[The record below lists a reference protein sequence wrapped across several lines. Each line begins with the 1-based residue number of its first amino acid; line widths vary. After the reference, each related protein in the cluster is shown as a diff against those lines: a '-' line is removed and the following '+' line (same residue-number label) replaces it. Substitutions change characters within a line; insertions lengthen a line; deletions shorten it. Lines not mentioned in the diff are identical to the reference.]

1 MKNSINKYHELGII
15 VDKLIK
21 AKNDDKKCVKRT
33 VLKKLILKEGD
44 SDSALEKRLSRRLN
58 EIKETYGNLYLLW
71 YKDDGYRIIEKN
83 TKVNYT
89 KSDNSI
95 LIDTTDVHD
104 EKLQK
109 KIREIKDAIKNRS
122 ILQVTKYKEV
132 SGEDESTFDFLP
144 IDLKVEDYDPYVVA
158 INDNGELKR
167 IKLARALGDFIPRPL
182 TYTNYFIN
190 NIKTNQS
197 NVINLQAA
205 GLSGYEYLC
214 FIYSNQSRLQF
225 DQDRKDKKELVF
237 EYQQDI
243 FGWVKSTN
251 EPAYNVSLHLTNY
264 SMNMMVRDFP
274 QLLKLISTLN
284 KSQQIKVGVY
294 LFKYKI
300 NIEFFSIKPIGRL
313 VTGLLN
319 HVKLAN
325 GNTQQVKDLFCDFVD
340 DTVIKVWKKNL
351 N

>member
-1 MKNSINKYHELGII
+1 MINKII
-15 VDKLIK
+15 SYTQDIKTLIF
-21 AKNDDKKCVKRT
+21 CV
-33 VLKKLILKEGD
+33 I
-44 SDSALEKRLSRRLN
+44 
-58 EIKETYGNLYLLW
+58 
-71 YKDDGYRIIEKN
+71 
-83 TKVNYT
+83 
-89 KSDNSI
+89 
-95 LIDTTDVHD
+95 
-104 EKLQK
+104 
-109 KIREIKDAIKNRS
+109 
-122 ILQVTKYKEV
+122 
-132 SGEDESTFDFLP
+132 F
-144 IDLKVEDYDPYVVA
+144 
-158 INDNGELKR
+158 
-167 IKLARALGDFIPRPL
+167 
-182 TYTNYFIN
+182 FIN

>member
-1 MKNSINKYHELGII
+1 MKKSINKYFEMGRI
-15 VDKLIK
+15 VDKLINSK
-21 AKNDDKKCVKRT
+21 TCVSRTELIEIISKN
-33 VLKKLILKEGD
+33 KE
-44 SDSALEKRLSRRLN
+44 SDSALDKRLTRRIR
-58 EIKETYGNLYLLW
+58 EIRETYSNLYLLW
-71 YKDDGYRIIEKN
+71 YKNEGYRIIEKN
-83 TKVNYT
+83 ITTNYT
-89 KSDNSI
+89 KCDNSI
-95 LIDTTDVHD
+95 LIDTTDVHND
-104 EKLQK
+104 QIQSMIC
-109 KIREIKDAIKNRS
+109 KISKAIVDRK
-122 ILQVTKYKEV
+122 ILKVERYQEV
-132 SGEDESTFDFLP
+132 SGEDESSFDFLP
-144 IDLKVEDYDPYVVA
+144 IDLIIEDYDPYVVA
-158 INDNGELKR
+158 INEKGEFKR
-167 IKLARALGDFIPRPL
+167 IKLARALDGFIAKPL
-182 TYTNYFIN
+182 TNNFIQTIRAKQPAN
-190 NIKTNQS
+190 
-197 NVINLQAA
+197 INLQAA
-205 GLSGYEYLC
+205 HLSWYDYVC
-214 FIYSNQSRLQF
+214 FIYSNQTIVQF
-225 DQDRKDKKELVF
+225 NQDRKNKKDFKF

-251 EPAYNVSLHLTNY
+251 EPAYNVSLLLTNY

-340 DTVIKVWKKNL
+340 ETVIKVWKNNL